1 MYNERIKKNIYLWR
15 ERHREEYNRTNSK
28 YANEW
33 YERNK
38 VEICRKKKAQR
49 CLKIEFSR
57 LCEMFGAN

>member
-1 MYNERIKKNIYLWR
+1 MYNEKTKQYIYKWR
-15 ERHREEYNRTNSK
+15 QQHPEEYRTINSK

-38 VEICRKKKAQR
+38 VEVCRKKKAQR

-57 LCEMFGAN
+57 LCGMFEAH